1 MRSLK
6 CACHSFEEAHLSA
19 STLGCIA
26 CTPTRSTRSQK
37 KNGTSERQ
45 TKSLVTQ
52 HERKRMDLSVN
63 KLTELEEASPSALLT
78 TCSNSLVE
86 CCGFLMYLYPFS
98 PCHCTLSTIPRLLPL
113 DGCTCNIRVRVKH
126 YVHTSVKHQVN
137 ISPCLATTS
146 EDNGDEASRL
156 RMCMNIVK
164 VSKLGSRVARES
176 SFS

>member
-1 MRSLK
+1 MPSLT
-6 CACHSFEEAHLSA
+6 CARHSFEEGQLTA

-26 CTPTRSTRSQK
+26 CTPIRSTRSQK

-45 TKSLVTQ
+45 IKSLVTQ
-52 HERKRMDLSVN
+52 HERKRMDSSVN
-63 KLTELEEASPSALLT
+63 KLTELAEASPSAPLS
-78 TCSNSLVE
+78 TCLDSLVE
-86 CCGFLMYLYPFS
+86 CCGFRTYLYPSS
-98 PCHCTLSTIPRLLPL
+98 PHHCTLSTIPRLLPL